1 MKCLPWYMKRWNAA
15 GIKFHCT
22 EGISEKE
29 YYTESKKSPDN
40 NGFFIYRWA
49 GNFMFIITVK
59 HNIKIGFYENNN
71 IIVRIISPKEMQDN
85 KEYSISLLSF

>member
-1 MKCLPWYMKRWNAA
+1 V
-15 GIKFHCT
+15 
-22 EGISEKE
+22 
-29 YYTESKKSPDN
+29 KKNIIPKAKKARITTV
-40 NGFFIYRWA
+40 FFIYRWA